1 MMKVELASYHGEALA
16 GKWFYQII
24 SFLRIDDAEG
34 FMGENLSRNWISREE
49 EHVRYFVIYTGDIL
63 ISHTEVLSKDIEH
76 EGIGYR
82 FYGLGGVMTYPA
94 WRGQGYGR
102 RVVGAATEFVMAQP
116 DVDLALLTCAEHNRG
131 FYEKCGWEFTEAVK
145 IDVGEGEESEELT
158 EAIALRYVSEKA
170 RENKAAFERT
180 MIWFGGGMW

>member
-1 MMKVELASYHGEALA
+1 MKVELASYRGQELA
-16 GKWFYQII
+16 AKWFYQII
-24 SFLRIDDAEG
+24 SFWRIDDAEG
-34 FMGENLSRNWISREE
+34 FMGDNLGRNWISREE
-49 EHVRYFVIYTGDIL
+49 EHVRYFIIYTGDIL

-76 EGIGYR
+76 EGIEYR
-82 FYGLGGVMTYPA
+82 LYGLGGVMTYPA
-94 WRGQGYGR
+94 FRRQGHGR
-102 RVVGAATEFVMAQP
+102 RVVGAATEYLMAQP
-116 DVDLALLTCAEHNRG
+116 DVDLALLTCGQHNRG
-131 FYEKCGWEFTEAVK
+131 FYEKCGWEFTEVVK